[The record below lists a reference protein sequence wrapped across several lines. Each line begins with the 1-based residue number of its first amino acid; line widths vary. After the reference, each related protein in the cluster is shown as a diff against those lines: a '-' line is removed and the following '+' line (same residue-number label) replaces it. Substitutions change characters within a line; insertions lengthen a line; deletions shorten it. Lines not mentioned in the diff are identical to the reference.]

1 MMSVLTILLLMYFIP
16 LVAVLVLCKLRKD
29 SFGAEGAFVPLLN
42 MGAFLAILLIII
54 DKCSKSKV
62 FKKLT
67 NWLEK

>member
-1 MMSVLTILLLMYFIP
+1 MSVLTILLLMYFIP

-29 SFGAEGAFVPLLN
+29 SFGAEGAFVPLWN
-42 MGAFLAILLIII
+42 IGTFLAILIII
-54 DKCSKSKV
+54 LDKCSKPEV

>member
-1 MMSVLTILLLMYFIP
+1 MYFIP

-29 SFGAEGAFVPLLN
+29 SFGAEGAFVPLWN
-42 MGAFLAILLIII
+42 IGTFLAILIII
-54 DKCSKSKV
+54 LDKCSKPEV

>member
-1 MMSVLTILLLMYFIP
+1 MSVLTILLLMYFIP

-29 SFGAEGAFVPLLN
+29 SFGAEGAFVPVWN
-42 MGAFLAILLIII
+42 IGTFLAILIII
-54 DKCSKSKV
+54 LDKCSKPEV